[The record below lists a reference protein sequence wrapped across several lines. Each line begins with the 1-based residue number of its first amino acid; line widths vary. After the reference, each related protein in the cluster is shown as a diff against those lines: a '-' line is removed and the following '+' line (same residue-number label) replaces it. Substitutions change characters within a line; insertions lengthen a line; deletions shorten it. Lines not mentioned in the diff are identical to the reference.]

1 LSLSV
6 IPLFE
11 WIHQQERKRRDAA
24 DRIGS
29 FQAPFDIVREL
40 HYKKKKKKEEERR
53 SIIENMAGMKARQT
67 FQYIYRRIEYS
78 FSFKR
83 YITIYIHTV

>member
-1 LSLSV
+1 
-6 IPLFE
+6 LFE

-40 HYKKKKKKEEERR
+40 HYKKKKKKKKKKEE
-53 SIIENMAGMKARQT
+53 A
-67 FQYIYRRIEYS
+67 
-78 FSFKR
+78 
-83 YITIYIHTV
+83 

>member
-1 LSLSV
+1 MYIFLLSLRYGV
-6 IPLFE
+6 IPLLK

-40 HYKKKKKKEEERR
+40 HYKKKKKKKEERR
-53 SIIENMAGMKARQT
+53 SIIENMAAA
-67 FQYIYRRIEYS
+67 
-78 FSFKR
+78 
-83 YITIYIHTV
+83 